1 MSGIIIKNSKSV
13 SKNAK
18 TDSPKSLLE
27 FGRKNRN
34 DIYKDKKKTCGEGEV
49 RLQCISH
56 ENLDFGSRGVELMN
70 VVLFFKLNGDQK
82 VGCRK
87 LIMIPQNIFKVSD
100 FKKLL
105 ATTDCRNIF
114 LCLCNVTG
122 AEVEVQLLETYH
134 FNH

>member
-1 MSGIIIKNSKSV
+1 M
-13 SKNAK
+13 
-18 TDSPKSLLE
+18 
-27 FGRKNRN
+27 
-34 DIYKDKKKTCGEGEV
+34 
-49 RLQCISH
+49 
-56 ENLDFGSRGVELMN
+56 
-70 VVLFFKLNGDQK
+70 
-82 VGCRK
+82 GCRK